1 MERLQE
7 VDHKHEAIR
16 ALLKRHSAEGLW
28 MCRTRNLAWFT
39 AGADASI
46 PTDAETG
53 MYSILITATRR
64 AIYTSNIEATR
75 LRAEER
81 FEDLGFEIVEYPWYT
96 PKEPEKVGVISDDGT
111 IEDEIQQLRWVLL
124 EAEQERFRALGR
136 DAAAAID
143 EAARAVRAGDTE
155 WEIAARLDAACKK
168 RGGLAVVN
176 LIGTDERIAQHRHPL
191 ATSKRL
197 EKTAMLVVCMRRH
210 GLVVSATRFVSVGAP
225 SAELQEKVRKIAAID
240 AVTMVAS
247 TPGRTLGQVFTA
259 LQEAYAAY
267 GEEDQWKYHHQG
279 GLAGYAPRER
289 VATPGDATKIQVGHT
304 FAWNPSIVGCKSEDT
319 ILLNADSF
327 DIVTQA
333 SGDWPMVEVNLSG
346 QIVKRPGIL
355 QI

>member
-7 VDHKHEAIR
+7 IDHKHDSIR

-46 PTDAETG
+46 PIDNEYG
-53 MYSILITATRR
+53 MYSILITGARR
-64 AIYTSNIEATR
+64 VIYTSNIEATR

-81 FEDLGFEIVEYPWYT
+81 FEDLGFEFAEFPWHT
-96 PKEPEKVGVISDDGT
+96 VKEPEKAGVISDDGT
-111 IEDEIQQLRWVLL
+111 IEGEIQQLRWALI
-124 EAEQERFRALGR
+124 EPEQGRFRALGR
-136 DAAAAID
+136 DAASAID

-168 RGGLAVVN
+168 RGGLAIVN
-176 LIGTDERIAQHRHPL
+176 LIGTDERIAQYRHPL
-191 ATSKRL
+191 ATGKRL
-197 EKTAMLVVCMRRH
+197 GQTAMLVVCMRRE
-210 GLVVSATRFVSVGAP
+210 GLVVSATRFVSIGKAAP
-225 SAELQEKVRKIAAID
+225 ELQEKVRKVAAID

-247 TPGRTLGQVFTA
+247 KPGRTLGQVFTE
-259 LQEAYAAY
+259 LQAAYAAY
-267 GEEDQWKYHHQG
+267 GEEDQWQYHHQG

-289 VATPGDATKIQVGHT
+289 VATPGDPTKIQVGHT
-304 FAWNPSIVGCKSEDT
+304 FAWNPSIVGAKSEDT

-327 DIVTQA
+327 EIVTQA

-355 QI
+355 EI

>member
-7 VDHKHEAIR
+7 INHKHDSIR
-16 ALLKRHSAEGLW
+16 TLLKKHSAEGLW

-39 AGADASI
+39 GGADASI

-53 MYSILITATRR
+53 MYSVLVTADKRVV
-64 AIYTSNIEATR
+64 YTSNIEATR
-75 LRAEER
+75 LRAEDR
-81 FEDLGFEIVEYPWYT
+81 FEDLGFEIAEFPWHS
-96 PKEPEKVGVISDDGT
+96 PKEPEKAGIISDDGT
-111 IEDEIQQLRWVLL
+111 IEGEIQQLRWVLSDS
-124 EAEQERFRALGR
+124 EQERFRALGR

-176 LIGTDERIAQHRHPL
+176 LIGTDERIARHRHPL
-191 ATSKRL
+191 ATGKRL
-197 EKTAMLVVCMRRH
+197 EKTAMLVVCMRRY
-210 GLVVSATRFVSVGAP
+210 GLVVSATRFVSIGKASP
-225 SAELQEKVRKIAAID
+225 ELQEKLRKIAAID

-247 TPGRTLGQVFTA
+247 KPGRTLGEVFA
-259 LQEAYAAY
+259 DLQAAYAAY
-267 GEEDQWKYHHQG
+267 GEENQWQYHHQG

-289 VATPGDATKIQVGHT
+289 VATPSDPTKIVVGHT

-355 QI
+355 EI